1 MHVNLTTLFQRIA
14 KFTENT
20 SVMLASLTKA
30 QKKVARTLID
40 LALERECAKLIRKV
54 SKLSSK
60 SLDDVEK
67 PNHARYLEL
76 FKAVDSFDRRLQN
89 RYDGITGGHYLET
102 ISYLYA
108 EGSLKEDDLEIC
120 DEEMK
125 SELIRF
131 KSVCDSIQ
139 SCPD

>member
-1 MHVNLTTLFQRIA
+1 MHVNLTTLFQRIV

-54 SKLSSK
+54 SRLSSK
-60 SLDDVEK
+60 PLDDVEK

-76 FKAVDSFDRRLQN
+76 FKAVDSFDRRLQY
-89 RYDGITGGHYLET
+89 RYDGITGGHYLEV

-108 EGSLKEDDLEIC
+108 EGILKEHDLEIC
-120 DEEMK
+120 DEEMINDV
-125 SELIRF
+125 IRV
-131 KSVCDSIQ
+131 KSVCDSI
-139 SCPD
+139 

>member
-1 MHVNLTTLFQRIA
+1 MHVNLTTLFQRSV

-60 SLDDVEK
+60 PLDDVEK
-67 PNHARYLEL
+67 SNHARYLEL
-76 FKAVDSFDRRLQN
+76 FKAIDSFDRRLQN

-108 EGSLKEDDLEIC
+108 EGILKEHDLEIC

-125 SELIRF
+125 NDVIRV
-131 KSVCDSIQ
+131 KPVCDSIQ
-139 SCPD
+139 

>member
-1 MHVNLTTLFQRIA
+1 MRVNLTTLFQRIA

-60 SLDDVEK
+60 PLYDLEK

-102 ISYLYA
+102 ISYRYA
-108 EGSLKEDDLEIC
+108 EGSLKEGDLEIC
-120 DEEMK
+120 DEEVK

>member
-1 MHVNLTTLFQRIA
+1 MHVNLATLFQRSV

-30 QKKVARTLID
+30 QKKAARTLID

-60 SLDDVEK
+60 PLDDVEK

-76 FKAVDSFDRRLQN
+76 FKAIDSFDRRLQN

-108 EGSLKEDDLEIC
+108 EGILKEDDLEIC
-120 DEEMK
+120 DDEMRNDVIGVK
-125 SELIRF
+125 LVR
-131 KSVCDSIQ
+131 DSMG
-139 SCPD
+139 CV

>member
-1 MHVNLTTLFQRIA
+1 MHVNLATLFQRSV

-30 QKKVARTLID
+30 QKKAARTLID

-60 SLDDVEK
+60 PLDDVEK

-76 FKAVDSFDRRLQN
+76 FKAIDSFDRRLQN

-108 EGSLKEDDLEIC
+108 EGILKEDDLEIC
-120 DEEMK
+120 DDEMRNDV
-125 SELIRF
+125 IRV
-131 KSVCDSIQ
+131 KLVRDSMG
-139 SCPD
+139 CV

>member
-1 MHVNLTTLFQRIA
+1 
-14 KFTENT
+14 
-20 SVMLASLTKA
+20 MLASLTKA

-60 SLDDVEK
+60 PLDDVEK

-108 EGSLKEDDLEIC
+108 EGSLKEGDLEIC
-120 DEEMK
+120 DEEVK

>member
-1 MHVNLTTLFQRIA
+1 
-14 KFTENT
+14 
-20 SVMLASLTKA
+20 MLASLTKA
-30 QKKVARTLID
+30 QKKAARTLID

-54 SKLSSK
+54 SRLSSK
-60 SLDDVEK
+60 PLDDVEK

-76 FKAVDSFDRRLQN
+76 FKAVDSFDRRLQY
-89 RYDGITGGHYLET
+89 RYDGITGGHYLEV

-108 EGSLKEDDLEIC
+108 EGILKEHDLEIC

>member
-1 MHVNLTTLFQRIA
+1 
-14 KFTENT
+14 
-20 SVMLASLTKA
+20 MLASLTKS

-60 SLDDVEK
+60 PLDDVEK

-76 FKAVDSFDRRLQN
+76 FKAIDSFDRRLQN

-102 ISYLYA
+102 ISYLHA
-108 EGSLKEDDLEIC
+108 EGILKEDDLEIC

-125 SELIRF
+125 NEFIRF
-131 KSVCDSIQ
+131 KLVCDSIQ
-139 SCPD
+139 

>member
-1 MHVNLTTLFQRIA
+1 
-14 KFTENT
+14 
-20 SVMLASLTKA
+20 MLASLTKA

-60 SLDDVEK
+60 PLDDVEK

-76 FKAVDSFDRRLQN
+76 FKAIDSFDRRLQN

-108 EGSLKEDDLEIC
+108 EGILKEGDLEIC
-120 DEEMK
+120 DDEMK
-125 SELIRF
+125 NDVIRVR
-131 KSVCDSIQ
+131 SVCDCIQ
-139 SCPD
+139 

>member
-1 MHVNLTTLFQRIA
+1 MHVNLTTLFQRSV

-30 QKKVARTLID
+30 QKKAARTLID

-54 SKLSSK
+54 SRLSSK
-60 SLDDVEK
+60 PLDDVEK

-76 FKAVDSFDRRLQN
+76 FKAVDSFDRRLQY
-89 RYDGITGGHYLET
+89 RYDGITGGDYLEV

-108 EGSLKEDDLEIC
+108 EGILKEHDLEIC
-120 DEEMK
+120 DEEMINDV
-125 SELIRF
+125 IRV
-131 KSVCDSIQ
+131 KSVCDSI
-139 SCPD
+139 